1 MAQKITA
8 RTLLRTEPGVI
19 NDTIVPGLRFMVAK
33 RSRTFRISP
42 RINGGQRNIKVAT
55 ITAGNLKEAG
65 EQLTDARERARKI
78 LEDADKGVDPVERER
93 IRKLAAQK
101 ARQDTF
107 EAVARLYMAEDGDM
121 KMDAQERWRKLT
133 KEIFPVLGDWPIRD
147 ITRAQIKE
155 FLLAKYAVGPSAAE
169 HLRGL
174 TTRIFTYALDEGYI
188 DASVAA
194 GIRLPGRPKP
204 RDHYLRASEIRTFW
218 NGLDAASMIP
228 QIKLI
233 LRFLLVTGQRSGEVV
248 SMHWNEIDIENS
260 RWEIPASRTKSGT
273 AHRVHLTELA
283 WSIIREAGTSEGH
296 VFGKEDGTAPARATV
311 SQAMLRNLEVLGLAD
326 RPARPHDLRR
336 TMATHLGDLGIQPF
350 VVSRLLNHALQGV
363 TETHYLLS
371 AYAEQRRQALESW
384 SNKLQ
389 EITSGEP
396 APSKVPRLR
405 VAQ

>member
-8 RTLLRTEPGVI
+8 RTLLRKEPGVV

-33 RSRTFRISP
+33 RARTFRISP

-78 LEDADKGVDPVERER
+78 LEDAANGIDPVERER
-93 IRKLAAQK
+93 IRKHEAQK

-107 EAVARLYMAEDGDM
+107 EAVAHLYMAEDGDT
-121 KMDAQERWRKLT
+121 KVDARERWRKLT
-133 KEIFPVLGDWPIRD
+133 KEIFPALGDWPIRD
-147 ITRAQIKE
+147 IARAQIKE
-155 FLLAKYAVGPSAAE
+155 FLLAKYAVAPSAAE
-169 HLRGL
+169 HLRAL
-174 TTRIFTYALDEGYI
+174 TTRIFTYAVDEGYI
-188 DASVAA
+188 DASIAA

-204 RDHYLRASEIRTFW
+204 RDHYLRAPEIRTFW
-218 NGLDAASMIP
+218 IGLGVASMIP

-273 AHRVHLTELA
+273 AHRVHLTALA
-283 WSIIREAGTSEGH
+283 WSIIREAGTSQGY
-296 VFGKEDGTAPARATV
+296 VFAKADGNPPVRAAV
-311 SQAMLRNLEVLGLAD
+311 SRAMLRNLEVLGLAD
-326 RPARPHDLRR
+326 RPAQPHDLRR
-336 TMATHLGDLGIQPF
+336 TMATHLGDLGVQPY

-363 TETHYLLS
+363 TERHYLLS

-389 EITSGEP
+389 EIVAGQPMPDTVS
-396 APSKVPRLR
+396 RLR
-405 VAQ
+405 A